1 MRPEHTQLRP
11 LSALATL
18 LGPDATLLR
27 PEPGARETAEVPGE
41 EVHVR
46 GITHDSRKVRPGDLY
61 AALPGTRAHGADFA
75 AQVAEAGAAAVLTD
89 AAGADRAAATG
100 LPVLVVPDA
109 RAALGTA
116 ASWVFDDPAHDLLLV
131 GTTGT
136 SGKTTITYLVESGL
150 RAAGMNTGLVGTVE
164 MRVGDERVASSLT
177 TPEAT
182 DLHGLFAVMRE
193 RGVNAAAMEV
203 SSHALAL
210 GRVGGTRY
218 DVAIFTNLSQDHL
231 DFHSDLRDYFETK
244 ARLFSAEYCDIAVV
258 NTDDRFGR
266 ALVDMVR
273 GDGAVP
279 VTTFAVEGQSDA
291 GPDNGM
297 VADWQAVDVDLGAAG
312 STFRIVGPGGMEAD
326 ASVALPGP
334 FNVSN
339 AMAAIVGLVEA
350 GLPLETAIAGVAAA
364 PGVPGRMEQV
374 VVDSVPSAVQDFTA
388 LVDYSHKPGAIEAVL
403 TALRATTRGRLT
415 MVVGCGGDRDR
426 AKRPLMGEAAARLA
440 DQLIVTNDNPR
451 TEDPVAIAAAML
463 EGVVKVPEDQRARVT
478 VELDRAEAIGLAV
491 DRAGP
496 GDVVVVAG
504 KGHETGQYVKG
515 EVLPFDDREVLRE
528 AIEGHLSVSARERLG
543 VALQDIHRAP
553 DLG

>member
-1 MRPEHTQLRP
+1 MRPEHTKLRP
-11 LSALATL
+11 LSALAAL
-18 LGPDATLLR
+18 LGPDTTLLR
-27 PEPGARETAEVPGE
+27 PDLSADRPADMPDREI
-41 EVHVR
+41 HVR
-46 GITHDSRKVRPGDLY
+46 GITHDSRKVRQGDLY
-61 AALPGTRAHGADFA
+61 AALPGTRAHGADFSQ
-75 AQVAEAGAAAVLTD
+75 QVADAEAAAILTD
-89 AAGADRAAATG
+89 AAGADRAAETG
-100 LPVLVVPDA
+100 LPVVVVPDA

-116 ASWVFDDPAHDLLLV
+116 AAWVYGDPAQDLLLV

-136 SGKTTITYLVESGL
+136 SGKTTITYLIESGM
-150 RAAGMNTGLVGTVE
+150 RQAGMSTGLVGTVE

-193 RGVNAAAMEV
+193 RGTTAAAMEV

-231 DFHSDLRDYFETK
+231 DFHSDLRDYFDTK
-244 ARLFSAEYCDIAVV
+244 ALLFTPEYCDIAVV

-266 ALVDMVR
+266 ALVDMVQGR
-273 GDGAVP
+273 GVVP
-279 VTTFAVEGQSDA
+279 VTTFAVEGGSDA
-291 GPDNGM
+291 GPENGM
-297 VADWQAVDVDLGAAG
+297 EADWKAVDVELGATG
-312 STFRIVGPGGMEAD
+312 SSFRIVGPGGMEAR

-339 AMAAIVGLVEA
+339 AMAAVVGLVEA
-350 GLPLETAIAGVAAA
+350 GIPLETAIAGVAAA
-364 PGVPGRMEQV
+364 PGVPGRME
-374 VVDSVPSAVQDFTA
+374 SVEISGTSSGFQDFAA

-403 TALRATTRGRLT
+403 SALRETTDGQVT

-440 DQLIVTNDNPR
+440 DQLIITNDNPR
-451 TEDPVAIAAAML
+451 TEDPVTIATSML
-463 EGVVKVPEDQRARVT
+463 EGVAKVPEEQRARVT
-478 VELDRAEAIGLAV
+478 VEFDRAEAIGLGV
-491 DRAGP
+491 HRTGP

-515 EVLPFDDREVLRE
+515 EVLPFDDREVLRS
-528 AIEGHLSVSARERLG
+528 AIEDALRTRASERLG
-543 VALQDIHRAP
+543 NALQDVHRAP
-553 DLG
+553 EQG

>member
-297 VADWQAVDVDLGAAG
+297 AADWQAVDVDLGAAG

-504 KGHETGQYVKG
+504 KGHETGQYVRG

>member
-1 MRPEHTQLRP
+1 M
-11 LSALATL
+11 
-18 LGPDATLLR
+18 
-27 PEPGARETAEVPGE
+27 PGR

-46 GITHDSRKVRPGDLY
+46 GITHDSRKVRQGDLY
-61 AALPGTRAHGADFA
+61 AALPGSRAHGADFSQQA
-75 AQVAEAGAAAVLTD
+75 AEAEAAAILTD
-89 AAGADRAAATG
+89 AAGADRAAETG
-100 LPVLVVPDA
+100 LPVVVVPDA

-116 ASWVFDDPAHDLLLV
+116 AAWVYDDPAKDLLLV

-136 SGKTTITYLVESGL
+136 SGKTTITYLIESGM
-150 RAAGMNTGLVGTVE
+150 RQAGMSTGLVGTVE

-182 DLHGLFAVMRE
+182 DLHGLFSVMRE
-193 RGVNAAAMEV
+193 RGVTAAAMEV

-210 GRVGGTRY
+210 GRVGGTHY
-218 DVAIFTNLSQDHL
+218 DVAVFTNLSQDHL
-231 DFHSDLRDYFETK
+231 DFHPDLRDYFETK
-244 ARLFSAEYCDIAVV
+244 ARLFTPEYCDIAVV

-266 ALVDMVR
+266 ALVDMVQGR
-273 GDGAVP
+273 GDVP
-279 VTTFAVEGQSDA
+279 VTTFAVQGCSDA
-291 GPDNGM
+291 GPENGM
-297 VADWQAVDVDLGAAG
+297 EADWNAVDVELGATG
-312 STFRIVGPGGMEAD
+312 STFRIVGPGGMEAR

-364 PGVPGRMEQV
+364 PGVPGRME
-374 VVDSVPSAVQDFTA
+374 SVEVRDPAGGQDFAA

-403 TALRATTRGRLT
+403 GALRATTEGRVT

-440 DQLIVTNDNPR
+440 DQLIITNDNPR
-451 TEDPVAIAAAML
+451 TEDPVTIATAML
-463 EGVVKVPEDQRARVT
+463 EGVAKVPEDQRARVT
-478 VELDRAEAIGLAV
+478 IEFDRADAIGLGV
-491 DRAGP
+491 HRTGP

-515 EVLPFDDREVLRE
+515 EVLPFDDREVLRG
-528 AIEGHLSVSARERLG
+528 AIEDALRTRASERLG
-543 VALQDIHRAP
+543 NALQDVHKTP
-553 DLG
+553 EQL